1 MFEQA
6 AVQADKRRIA
16 RGVMWAGLAVAIL
29 SGWFVVTR
37 LGLRHEMRIWDVVAL
52 RFGEGALFLTPV
64 LLVGPTRLPPRAWLQ
79 GALLALLWGA
89 PFILL
94 VAIGLQLTT
103 ASLTS
108 TVTPT
113 LMPVFAGLIG
123 WALIGETPSVRGLA
137 GYALIVCGLFALV
150 YGHAVRIGPIDAGGT
165 TALVGAAFLWAL
177 YTLRLR
183 QTSLKPLQAA
193 ALICFWSAAIYLPVY
208 AGLDLS
214 NLAKASAAELAF
226 QSLYQGIFMSVV
238 AIYAFNRA
246 VASLGTRAASAIIAL
261 VPVTST
267 ALAIP
272 VLGEWPPLISAG
284 AICVIALG
292 VIFAAGVGAS
302 TSLKGENYDPLLL
315 PPHAKPGQNCTDA

>member
-1 MFEQA
+1 MIYNKVMSSHSLFEREA
-6 AVQADKRRIA
+6 ALADKRRIA
-16 RGVMWAGLAVAIL
+16 RGVVWAGLAVAIL

-52 RFGEGALFLTPV
+52 RFGEGALILTPV
-64 LLVGPTRLPPRAWLQ
+64 WLFGPARLPARAWLQ
-79 GALLALLWGA
+79 GVLLAVLWGA

-103 ASLTS
+103 ATLTS

-113 LMPVFAGLIG
+113 LMPVFAGFIA
-123 WALIGETPSVRGLA
+123 WALIGETPSVRRLG
-137 GYALIVCGLFALV
+137 GYALIVCGLLALV
-150 YGHAVRIGPIDAGGT
+150 YGYVDRTGPVDAVGAI
-165 TALVGAAFLWAL
+165 ALVAAAVLWAL

-183 QTSLKPLQAA
+183 RTSLTPLQAA

-208 AGLDLS
+208 FALGLS
-214 NLAKASAAELAF
+214 NLAKAPAGELAF
-226 QSLYQGIFMSVV
+226 QSLYQGIMMSVV

-246 VASLGTRAASAIIAL
+246 VASLGARAASAIIAL

-267 ALAIP
+267 ALAVP
-272 VLGEWPPLISAG
+272 VLDEWPPLISAV

-292 VIFAAGVGAS
+292 VIFAAVRAMQESG
-302 TSLKGENYDPLLL
+302 
-315 PPHAKPGQNCTDA
+315 